1 MGGESSAA
9 IDALQQALEL
19 EQSGQRFYRQAA
31 ERTSD
36 PKGVRMFLSLAD
48 DEVMHE
54 QIIQRQL
61 DALVQGEGWV
71 AQAKVGEV
79 EADLESPLF
88 PQGKVELDRAIRPD
102 DSDLD
107 ALLFALKIEN
117 DSFNLYLEQAKKAT
131 DANARRTFEYLV
143 SAERTHFDL
152 LMLNYEALSQ
162 SGGWAE

>member
-9 IDALQQALEL
+9 INALQQALEL

-31 ERTSD
+31 GRTSD
-36 PKGVRMFLSLAD
+36 PRGTRMFLSLAD

-71 AQAKVGEV
+71 AQAEVGEV

-117 DSFNLYLEQAKKAT
+117 DSFNLYLEQAIKAT